1 MADNGPGLSEPEQK
15 KIFKRFSH
23 ADSSCLRNANE
34 GSGLGLSIVDAVIDP
49 HSGKVGVVSQPGHGT
64 VFTLFF
70 PNTKI

>member
-15 KIFKRFSH
+15 KIFERFFR
-23 ADSSCLRNANE
+23 ADSSRLRNANE

-49 HSGKVGVVSQPGHGT
+49 HRGKLGVVSQPGHGT
-64 VFTLFF
+64 VFTPFF